1 MVKFC
6 SILQKTKAAE
16 YWTDIAEKWKN
27 AVENIHYNEEDG
39 IWWVEDEYFKTVF
52 LLLSYLIFHICSQR
66 ILFF

>member
-16 YWTDIAEKWKN
+16 YWLDIAEKWKN

-39 IWWVEDEYFKTVF
+39 IW
-52 LLLSYLIFHICSQR
+52 
-66 ILFF
+66 